1 MRRRVARVSFAP
13 GVSQL
18 AANRFARFVVA
29 GGPADLGGVG
39 LKRPASRSAR
49 GVCHDRSPRNSP
61 LAPFQKDHGGERA
74 SHIGSTWKEY
84 ELKRDLDQCVAGFN
98 HNWQYKNCLSA
109 LFSPRSAKKIDHP
122 RGN

>member
-1 MRRRVARVSFAP
+1 
-13 GVSQL
+13 
-18 AANRFARFVVA
+18 
-29 GGPADLGGVG
+29 
-39 LKRPASRSAR
+39 
-49 GVCHDRSPRNSP
+49 

-84 ELKRDLDQCVAGFN
+84 ELERDLDQCVAGFN